1 MRASLLS
8 RLYRP
13 RVPQPG
19 GGSGWGLD
27 SQLWTGGSIDS
38 SSGAAASGIDSGGIT
53 GLAWRPPSAGVPP
66 MLLVSG
72 PTGAA
77 VWWHDAAR
85 CVWAESAQLPGPPAS
100 AVAWAPLLGRPADLV
115 AAAAGRDITVWS
127 LEGRADALEVGALAM
142 CVRELSSLIV

>member
-13 RVPQPG
+13 RVPQPC

-27 SQLWTGGSIDS
+27 SQLWTGGSVDCS
-38 SSGAAASGIDSGGIT
+38 SGGIT

-66 MLLVSG
+66 TLLISG
-72 PTGAA
+72 PAGAA

-85 CVWAESAQLPGPPAS
+85 CAWAESAQLPGPPAS

-127 LEGRADALEVGALAM
+127 LEGRADALEVRALAM
-142 CVRELSSLIV
+142 CVRELSSLKV